1 MRTLARLSRIV
12 VAISLGRAKGTV
24 PDMTGLDPEIQRIID
39 SAEPGVL
46 DVIRAYEI
54 YEASYMA
61 SAHVPEPNTIV
72 AAANTHSSQS

>member
-1 MRTLARLSRIV
+1 MRTLQRFSRIV
-12 VAISLGRAKGTV
+12 RLSLGRAKGACSN
-24 PDMTGLDPEIQRIID
+24 MTSLDPEIQRIID

-46 DVIRAYEI
+46 DVIRAYEN